1 MKKTDTKKL
10 ISLPQLVIDKLKEIA
25 ERERTN
31 TKAYMEKVL
40 IDHVK
45 GKK

>member
-1 MKKTDTKKL
+1 MKGDKNK
-10 ISLPQLVIDKLKEIA
+10 IVSLPDTVIRILSSLASKE
-25 ERERTN
+25 RLPV
-31 TKAYMEKVL
+31 KGYMEKIL